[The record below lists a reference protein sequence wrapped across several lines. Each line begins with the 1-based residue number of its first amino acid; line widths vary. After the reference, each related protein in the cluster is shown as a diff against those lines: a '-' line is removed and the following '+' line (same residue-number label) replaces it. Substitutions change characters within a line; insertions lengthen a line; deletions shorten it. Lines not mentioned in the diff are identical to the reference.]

1 MSQENVAI
9 ARQMIDRVNE
19 ADDEGLAAL
28 MSPDVQCFPVERQP
42 DGTPFR
48 GRDAFLLYA
57 RAWTEAFD
65 YYAVESCE
73 YLDLGEYVLVVGRT
87 VARGRGSG
95 VQTSTEGD
103 AWLLRFRDG
112 SAVEYREYETK
123 QKALEAVG
131 LSE

>member
-1 MSQENVAI
+1 MSQQNVEL
-9 ARQMIDRVNE
+9 ARRMIECVNQ

-28 MSPDVQCFPVERQP
+28 MSPDVQCFPVENQP

-48 GRDAFLLYA
+48 GREAFLRYA
-57 RAWTEAFD
+57 RDWTEAFD
-65 YYAVESCE
+65 HYAVESCE

-95 VQTSTEGD
+95 VVTSTEGD
-103 AWLLRFRDG
+103 AWLLRFREG

-123 QKALEAVG
+123 QEALEAVG

>member
-1 MSQENVAI
+1 MSQQNMEI
-9 ARQMIDRVNE
+9 ARQMIECVNQ

-28 MSPDVQCFPVERQP
+28 MSPDVQCFPVANQP

-48 GRDAFLLYA
+48 GREAFLRYA
-57 RAWTEAFD
+57 RDWTEAFD
-65 YYAVESCE
+65 YYAVESPE

-95 VQTSTEGD
+95 VETSTEGD

-112 SAVEYREYETK
+112 RAVEYREYETK
-123 QKALEAVG
+123 QEALEAVE
-131 LSE
+131 LAE